1 MKLLNIA
8 IKNLKCNFFFYSLY
22 LLSVSFVL
30 MIFFCFISFANND
43 VIMEKISSDG
53 RVEAICSV
61 VAAFIVAFVMF
72 YMTYSNKFFIRRRM
86 RELGIYSLLGYS
98 KTSIFIL
105 LAIENSF
112 ISLGGFGVGVLLGG
126 LLHKGVVNMIVS
138 IMGLSINTSKIPLIN
153 VDATILTF
161 VFVSVV
167 TLALALS
174 NIGVL
179 AKTSLLDLVRIEKRF
194 DKPIRHK
201 VWLGCIGFLCLISG
215 YALSLDIIR
224 LHHSLWYRIG
234 FSPIALLTMF
244 FVVSGTILCVYS
256 FIPMVF
262 NDIKKR
268 GAIFMKDTTI
278 IVVPKFIQR
287 IRLNAKSMILLILLS
302 AGTLAILGA
311 TVLSLWYP
319 IEATKRIIPSAI
331 EFRIESEEQV
341 KRVVTALSQ
350 KMGDND
356 FKTYKT
362 TIVRVTAAS
371 DLLPYEY
378 AVSEDK
384 GRVPAFECIS
394 ESDYLALLHLQGKA
408 THAFALK
415 ETESILIKYR
425 ADSENKDVGAIYS
438 LNLENGTTSDVEV
451 IATSLDNPIGFANS
465 IGTLVIADALYEKL
479 LTQSH
484 DTFSV
489 FSIDGENLRG
499 NEQAYHIVC
508 DMMSD
513 NIYLASAYQRQAEL
527 TYYNS
532 STFLLISFATVIFLI
547 ATGSILYF
555 QNISSISYDKA
566 DYEMLSKMG
575 YDERKLRKIVRLQ
588 VRIYFL
594 IPYVIGTLHSIF
606 AILCYKYALVDDVIG
621 NSSAVLYPIGFSVLL
636 FSVIYF
642 VYYQITKHSCYTFI
656 TNF

>member
-8 IKNLKCNFFFYSLY
+8 IKNLKCNFSFYSLY

-30 MIFFCFISFANND
+30 MIFFCFISFANNV

-53 RVEAICSV
+53 RVEAMCSV
-61 VAAFIVAFVMF
+61 VAVFIIAFVIF
-72 YMTYSNKFFIRRRM
+72 YMAYSNKFFIRRRM
-86 RELGIYSLLGYS
+86 RELGIYSLQGFP
-98 KTSIFIL
+98 KTSIFTL
-105 LAIENSF
+105 LAIENVF
-112 ISLGGFGVGVLLGG
+112 ISLSGFAVGVLLGG
-126 LLHKGVVNMIVS
+126 FLHKGIVNVIVS
-138 IMGLSINTSKIPLIN
+138 IMGLSINTSAIPLIN
-153 VDATILTF
+153 VNAAILAF
-161 VFVSVV
+161 VFVCFV
-167 TLALALS
+167 TLVLALS

-194 DKPIRHK
+194 DKPIKHRA
-201 VWLGCIGFLCLISG
+201 WLGFIGFLLLISG

-224 LHHSLWYRIG
+224 LNNSLWYRIG

-244 FVVSGTILCVYS
+244 LVVCGTILCVYS

-262 NDIKKR
+262 NYIKKR
-268 GAIFMKDTTI
+268 GTLFLKDTTL

-302 AGTLAILGA
+302 AGTLAILGT

-331 EFRIESEEQV
+331 EFRVESEEQINN
-341 KRVVTALSQ
+341 VVAALSQ
-350 KMGDND
+350 NIGDKA

-362 TIVRVTAAS
+362 TIVRVTATS
-371 DLLPYEY
+371 DMLPYEY

-384 GRVPAFECIS
+384 GRVPSLECIS
-394 ESDYLALLHLQGKA
+394 ESDYIGLLNLQGKEPQ
-408 THAFALK
+408 ALALQDS
-415 ETESILIKYR
+415 ESILIKYR
-425 ADSENKDVGAIYS
+425 APSENADIGVNYS
-438 LNLENGTTSDVEV
+438 LYLENNTTAQVEV

-465 IGTLVIADALYEKL
+465 VGTLVISDALYERL
-479 LTQSH
+479 LAQSH

-489 FSIDGENLRG
+489 FSIDGENLRE
-499 NEQAYHIVC
+499 NEQAYHIVY
-508 DMMSD
+508 DIMPD

-532 STFLLISFATVIFLI
+532 STFLLISFATVIFLM

-555 QNISSISYDKA
+555 QNLSSISYDKA

-575 YDERKLRKIVRLQ
+575 YDERKLKKIVRLQ

-621 NSSAVLYPIGFSVLL
+621 NSGAVLLPIGFSVLL

-642 VYYQITKHSCYTFI
+642 VYYQITKYSCYKAALQ
-656 TNF
+656 